1 MELMNEERKMEMLN
15 NFLVEGEQFQAT
27 MWGTIMADAKAI
39 MGIAAGMTA
48 LGIPGGGAVGALAN
62 QYCYVG
68 VSQKYISFCCISNID
83 PSVMTGG
90 FVLAFDDI
98 VSAKVK
104 GGLFGR
110 KVVALKTKDGN
121 MNLSLAG
128 NTFGSRL
135 NKQKQVEGIA
145 YFVDRVQKIQ

>member
-1 MELMNEERKMEMLN
+1 MALMNEERKMEMLN
-15 NFLVEGEQFQAT
+15 TVLVEGETFQAT

-39 MGIAAGMTA
+39 MGIAAGMNA

-68 VSQKYISFCCISNID
+68 VTERYLSFCCISNID

-90 FVLAFDDI
+90 FVLAFEDI
-98 VSAKVK
+98 VSTKVK
-104 GGLFGR
+104 KSLFGR
-110 KVVALKTKDGN
+110 KVIAIKTKSGS
-121 MNLSLAG
+121 MNLSLVG

-135 NKQKQVEGIA
+135 NKQKQIEGIE
-145 YFVDRVQKIQ
+145 YLENKMQNI